1 MANYHFEVKCISRGK
16 GDSITR
22 RVSYICGKTLRD
34 SCLDI
39 NCYKNRND
47 VLYCN
52 VFLPDGALPNF
63 RDLQTLCNE
72 IEKAE
77 KRYDSQTGKE
87 IIASLPNELPH
98 DEIINITKE
107 FIETNFVEKGLA
119 VIAAIHEG
127 KNLKDE
133 SKNNPHV
140 HILVTTR
147 TLDPSGFNRL
157 KARELLD
164 RKEALLNWREQ
175 WARVQNLAYERNGF
189 DIRVSHESLEVQGV
203 ERIPIPHLPLID
215 WQREQKGRH
224 TPSGDKRREI
234 LEKNKQKEALE
245 KIREREMLQTRS
257 RRR

>member
-1 MANYHFEVKCISRGK
+1 MANYHFEVKTISRGK
-16 GDSITR
+16 GESITR
-22 RVSYICGKTLRD
+22 RASYICGEKLHD
-34 SCLDI
+34 SYLDI
-39 NCYKNRND
+39 NCYNKRHD
-47 VLYCN
+47 VWCCE
-52 VFLPDGALPNF
+52 VFLPDGAPSNF
-63 RDLQTLCNE
+63 RDLQTLCDE

-77 KRYDSQTGKE
+77 HQYNSRTGKE

-98 DEIINITKE
+98 EEIIKIAKE
-107 FIETNFVEKGLA
+107 FVMTNFVEKGLA

-164 RKEALLNWREQ
+164 HKEALLNWREQ